1 MIGNAVKEMLMKNQ
15 ETFLIPGEEVAHVL
29 DTHPLNHALLV
40 LTKVN
45 YTKIPVLNR
54 EDEIVGLIGLSEIV
68 AAMFEVTEIEPANL
82 DHQIVRDVMDTSFK
96 KLHLPFDIE
105 YILHVLVDH
114 PFVPVVDQQEHFIG
128 ILTRKEILKSVNQL
142 VHTIENEYVIEKKIT
157 KKLKI
162 S

>member
-1 MIGNAVKEMLMKNQ
+1 MIGTAVRKILLER
-15 ETFLIPGEEVAHVL
+15 EDDFLIPGEKVAHVL

-54 EDEIVGLIGLSEIV
+54 QDEIVGLIGLSEIV
-68 AAMFEVTEIEPANL
+68 NAMFDLTEIDPTNL
-82 DHQIVRDVMDTSFK
+82 ENLTVADVMDTRVK
-96 KLHLPFDIE
+96 TITRPYDIE
-105 YILHVLVDH
+105 YILHSLVDH
-114 PFVPVVDQQEHFIG
+114 PFIIVVDEQNKFEG
-128 ILTRKEILKSVNQL
+128 ILTRKEILKAVNHLAHTLESEYQL
-142 VHTIENEYVIEKKIT
+142 EAKEK

>member
-1 MIGNAVKEMLMKNQ
+1 MIGNAVKEILLKNQ
-15 ETFLIPGEEVAHVL
+15 DSFLIPGEKVAHVL

-40 LTKVN
+40 LTKVS

-68 AAMFEVTEIEPANL
+68 NAMFDVTEIDPSNL
-82 DHQIVRDVMDTSFK
+82 DDLVVADVMDSRFK
-96 KLHLPFDIE
+96 TISLPFDIE

-114 PFVPVVDQQEHFIG
+114 PFVPIVDQEQKFSG

-142 VHTIENEYVIEKKIT
+142 AHTLENEYTLEKKIA
-157 KKLKI
+157 KQLKI

>member
-1 MIGNAVKEMLMKNQ
+1 MIGNAVKEILLNNQ
-15 ETFLIPGEEVAHVL
+15 DSFLIPGEKVAHVL

-40 LTKVN
+40 LTKVS

-68 AAMFEVTEIEPANL
+68 NAMFDVTEIDPSNL
-82 DHQIVRDVMDTSFK
+82 DDLVVADVMDTDFK
-96 KLHLPFDIE
+96 TLNLPFDIE

-114 PFVPVVDQQEHFIG
+114 PFVPVVDQAKKFSG

-142 VHTIENEYVIEKKIT
+142 AHTLENEYTLEKKIA
-157 KKLKI
+157 KQLKI